1 MEKSLCAAGWEQ
13 IVNLDP
19 AEHGFAGCVEEW
31 VRFDDMLATV
41 LARPAERLVDRVA
54 QWRQLLDL
62 LAQHRPG
69 SDPHLAREALARLQ
83 DLRRDVPVQ
92 IRRETASGFA
102 GRPVPAPLVVFLSAD
117 VPVVAS
123 AMLGHVRLSEAD
135 WLAVLPRLSPT
146 GRGVLR
152 HRRDLGAKVE
162 QALAVFGRTDFALHG
177 GSTGTTDAI
186 PAEAVAHVEPVAP
199 EPENESPVPVGET
212 PELPAAEPDV
222 RVEAVPI
229 QALEHG
235 AGEGQIRAIIDRI
248 AGFHLRRD
256 DLPAAEPESAVG
268 HIPDGFRFETG
279 ADGVIR
285 WVEGMLR
292 GPLIGETIATPAS
305 GPFGVDAQAP
315 GAFRRRAPFRDARL
329 TVAGG
334 SEAAGEWRI
343 AGVPVFAADT
353 GRFQGYRGT
362 ARRPRVEEQAEAG
375 SLGLYGVGLEPD
387 SLRQL
392 VHELRTPLNAI
403 GGFAEMIRRQMRG
416 PVSTAYR
423 ERAQA
428 IVEQAGRLLAAVDDL
443 DVAARLETHRLDLQ
457 RVEVDLGAML
467 RSVCGNHEEGA
478 RQRGAVLAC
487 DLAAD
492 LPPVQ
497 GDPAA
502 LRRMMGRLVAGAAA
516 LASEG
521 EMIRADM
528 RLTSEGGIALA
539 VDRPARLEGMAEA
552 ALLDPG
558 FGPEGDAPDA
568 PLLGLGFS
576 LHLVRRLAAT
586 IGGTLAIEPERF
598 QLHLPVAASA
608 GHAGAGG

>member
-1 MEKSLCAAGWEQ
+1 M
-13 IVNLDP
+13 
-19 AEHGFAGCVEEW
+19 
-31 VRFDDMLATV
+31 RFDDMLATV
-41 LARPAERLVDRVA
+41 LARPAERPADRVA

-69 SDPHLAREALARLQ
+69 SDPRLAREALARLQ
-83 DLRRDVPVQ
+83 ELRRDVPVA
-92 IRRETASGFA
+92 IRREIASGFA
-102 GRPVPAPLVVFLSAD
+102 GRPVPPPLVVFLAAD

-123 AMLGHVRLSEAD
+123 AMLSHVHLNEAD
-135 WLAVLPRLSPT
+135 WLEVLPRLSPT

-152 HRRDLGAKVE
+152 HRRDLGGRVQ
-162 QALAVFGRTDFALHG
+162 QALAAFGRTDLALHG
-177 GSTGTTDAI
+177 EGTGT
-186 PAEAVAHVEPVAP
+186 PGAVPVAAAQTASAAPVSMASAP
-199 EPENESPVPVGET
+199 EQSAPAPEA
-212 PELPAAEPDV
+212 PAAP
-222 RVEAVPI
+222 VPI

-248 AGFHLRRD
+248 AGFRQRRED
-256 DLPAAEPESAVG
+256 EPAPEPEPERA
-268 HIPDGFRFETG
+268 PDSFRFETG
-279 ADGVIR
+279 SDGVIR
-285 WVEGMLR
+285 WVEGMPR
-292 GPLIGETIATPAS
+292 GPLIGETIAMPAS

-334 SEAAGEWRI
+334 SEAGGEWRI
-343 AGVPVFAADT
+343 AGVPVFAVDT

-362 ARRPRVEEQAEAG
+362 ARRPRADEQAEAG

-428 IVEQAGRLLAAVDDL
+428 IAEQAGRLLAAVDDL

-457 RVEVDLGAML
+457 RIDVDLGAML
-467 RSVCGNHEEGA
+467 GSVCGNHADGA
-478 RQRGAVLAC
+478 RHRGAALRCEVSPG
-487 DLAAD
+487 

-502 LRRMMGRLVAGAAA
+502 LRRMMGRLVAGAAS

-521 EMIRADM
+521 ETIRADM
-528 RLTSEGGIALA
+528 VLAPEGGIALT
-539 VDRPARLEGMAEA
+539 VDRPARLAGLAEA

-586 IGGTLAIEPERF
+586 AGGTLAIEPDHFLLR
-598 QLHLPVAASA
+598 LPAAASS
-608 GHAGAGG
+608 GHVGAGG

>member
-1 MEKSLCAAGWEQ
+1 M
-13 IVNLDP
+13 
-19 AEHGFAGCVEEW
+19 
-31 VRFDDMLATV
+31 RFDDMLATV
-41 LARPAERLVDRVA
+41 LARPAERPVDRVA

-69 SDPHLAREALARLQ
+69 SDPSLAREALARLQ
-83 DLRRDVPVQ
+83 DLRRDVPVT
-92 IRRETASGFA
+92 IRRETASAFA
-102 GRPVPAPLVVFLSAD
+102 GRPVPAPLVVFLAAD
-117 VPVVAS
+117 VPVVTS

-152 HRRDLGAKVE
+152 HRRDLGFRVE
-162 QALAVFGRTDFALHG
+162 RALASFGRTDLALQG
-177 GSTGTTDAI
+177 EGR
-186 PAEAVAHVEPVAP
+186 AVGA
-199 EPENESPVPVGET
+199 G
-212 PELPAAEPDV
+212 AAEPIVVPDPEPASVEDV
-222 RVEAVPI
+222 PATIETPVEQAPPI
-229 QALEHG
+229 SVQALEHG

-248 AGFHLRRD
+248 AGFRQRRD
-256 DLPAAEPESAVG
+256 EAPVVGDAED
-268 HIPDGFRFETG
+268 HPDSFRFETG
-279 ADGVIR
+279 SDGVIR
-285 WVEGMLR
+285 WVEGIAR

-305 GPFGVDAQAP
+305 GPVGVDAQAP

-329 TVAGG
+329 IVAGG
-334 SEAAGEWRI
+334 SDAAGEWRI
-343 AGVPVFAADT
+343 AGVPIFAADT

-362 ARRPRVEEQAEAG
+362 GRRPRSDERAEP
-375 SLGLYGVGLEPD
+375 SLGLYGFGLDPD

-423 ERAQA
+423 DRAQA
-428 IVEQAGRLLAAVDDL
+428 IAEQAGRLLAAVDDL
-443 DVAARLETHRLDLQ
+443 DVAARLETQRLDLQ

-467 RSVCGNHEEGA
+467 GSICGNHADNA
-478 RQRGAVLAC
+478 RGRGA
-487 DLAAD
+487 DLQCVAAPG

-502 LRRMMGRLVAGAAA
+502 LRRMLGRLVAGASA
-516 LASEG
+516 LAGEG
-521 EMIRADM
+521 ETIRADL
-528 RLTSEGGIALA
+528 RLAPEGGLALA
-539 VDRPARLEGMAEA
+539 VDRPARLAGMAEA

-558 FGPEGDAPDA
+558 FGPDGDAPDA

-586 IGGTLAIEPERF
+586 AGGTLAIEADRF
-598 QLHLPVAASA
+598 LLRLPAVAST

>member
-1 MEKSLCAAGWEQ
+1 M
-13 IVNLDP
+13 
-19 AEHGFAGCVEEW
+19 
-31 VRFDDMLATV
+31 RFDDMLATV
-41 LARPAERLVDRVA
+41 LARPAERPVDRVA

-69 SDPHLAREALARLQ
+69 SDPRLAREALARLQ
-83 DLRRDVPVQ
+83 DLRRDVPVT
-92 IRRETASGFA
+92 IRRETASAFA
-102 GRPVPAPLVVFLSAD
+102 GRPVPAPLVVFLAAD

-152 HRRDLGAKVE
+152 HRRDLGMRVE
-162 QALAVFGRTDFALHG
+162 RALAAFGRTDLALQG
-177 GSTGTTDAI
+177 
-186 PAEAVAHVEPVAP
+186 ERRAVGAAEPVADA
-199 EPENESPVPVGET
+199 EA
-212 PELPAAEPDV
+212 LP
-222 RVEAVPI
+222 EAVPVPI
-229 QALEHG
+229 EEPEAHSAPVPAQALEHG

-248 AGFHLRRD
+248 AGFRQRRED
-256 DLPAAEPESAVG
+256 TPVAGAAEQ
-268 HIPDGFRFETG
+268 PDSFRFETG
-279 ADGVIR
+279 TDGVIR
-285 WVEGMLR
+285 WVEGIAR

-305 GPFGVDAQAP
+305 GPVGVDAQAP

-329 TVAGG
+329 IVAGG

-343 AGVPVFAADT
+343 AGVPIFAADT

-362 ARRPRVEEQAEAG
+362 ARRPRNDERAEP
-375 SLGLYGVGLEPD
+375 SLGLYGFGLDPD

-423 ERAQA
+423 DRAQA
-428 IVEQAGRLLAAVDDL
+428 IAEQAGRLLAAVDDL
-443 DVAARLETHRLDLQ
+443 DVASRLETQRLDLQ
-457 RVEVDLGAML
+457 RTEVDLGAML
-467 RSVCGNHEEGA
+467 VSICGNHADGA
-478 RQRGAVLAC
+478 RRRGA
-487 DLAAD
+487 DLQCEVAPGV
-492 LPPVQ
+492 PPVH

-502 LRRMMGRLVAGAAA
+502 LRRMLGRLIAGASA
-516 LASEG
+516 LAGEG
-521 EMIRADM
+521 EAIRAD
-528 RLTSEGGIALA
+528 LHLAPEGGLALS
-539 VDRPARLEGMAEA
+539 VDRPARLAGMAEA

-558 FGPEGDAPDA
+558 FGPDGDAPDA

-586 IGGTLAIEPERF
+586 AGGTLAIEADRF
-598 QLHLPVAASA
+598 LLRLPAAAST
-608 GHAGAGG
+608 GQAGAGG

>member
-1 MEKSLCAAGWEQ
+1 M
-13 IVNLDP
+13 
-19 AEHGFAGCVEEW
+19 
-31 VRFDDMLATV
+31 RFDDMLATV
-41 LARPAERLVDRVA
+41 LARPAERPVDRVA

-69 SDPHLAREALARLQ
+69 SDPNLAREALARLQ
-83 DLRRDVPVQ
+83 GLRRDVPVQ

-102 GRPVPAPLVVFLSAD
+102 GRAIPAPLVVFLAAD

-123 AMLGHVRLSEAD
+123 ALLGHVRLGEAD
-135 WLAVLPRLSPT
+135 WLAVMPRLSPT

-152 HRRDLGAKVE
+152 HRRDLGARVE
-162 QALAVFGRTDFALHG
+162 QALAAFGRTDLALHG
-177 GSTGTTDAI
+177 TSTSTGAADAVAFETVPFEPVAPAGPAEPDRPAPAPAAPEQPVSGQPVSEPDA
-186 PAEAVAHVEPVAP
+186 PAEAVSIH
-199 EPENESPVPVGET
+199 
-212 PELPAAEPDV
+212 
-222 RVEAVPI
+222 
-229 QALEHG
+229 ALEHG

-248 AGFHLRRD
+248 AGFRQRRD
-256 DLPAAEPESAVG
+256 DPPAPEPEPERA
-268 HIPDGFRFETG
+268 PDSFRFETG

-285 WVEGMLR
+285 WVEGMPR

-315 GAFRRRAPFRDARL
+315 GAFRRRAPFRGARL

-362 ARRPRVEEQAEAG
+362 ARRPRADEQAETG

-423 ERAQA
+423 DRAQA
-428 IVEQAGRLLAAVDDL
+428 IAEQADRLLAAVDDL
-443 DVAARLETHRLDLQ
+443 DVAARLETQRLDLQ

-467 RSVCGNHEEGA
+467 GLVCGNHEESA
-478 RQRGAVLAC
+478 RRRGATLAC
-487 DLAAD
+487 DVAQG
-492 LPPVQ
+492 LPTVQ

-516 LASEG
+516 LASDG
-521 EMIRADM
+521 ETIRAEM
-528 RLTSEGGIALA
+528 AAAPEGGIALA
-539 VDRPARLEGMAEA
+539 VDRPARLEGLAET

-586 IGGTLAIEPERF
+586 AGGTLAVESERF
-598 QLHLPVAASA
+598 LLHLPVAAST

>member
-1 MEKSLCAAGWEQ
+1 
-13 IVNLDP
+13 
-19 AEHGFAGCVEEW
+19 
-31 VRFDDMLATV
+31 MLATV
-41 LARPAERLVDRVA
+41 LARPAERPVDRVA

-83 DLRRDVPVQ
+83 GLRRDVPVQ

-102 GRPVPAPLVVFLSAD
+102 GRSIPAPLVVFLAAD

-123 AMLGHVRLSEAD
+123 ALLGHVRLGEAD
-135 WLAVLPRLSPT
+135 WLAVMPRLSPT

-152 HRRDLGAKVE
+152 HRRDLGIRVE
-162 QALAVFGRTDFALHG
+162 QALAVFGRTDLALHG
-177 GSTGTTDAI
+177 TSTGTDMPDAM
-186 PAEAVAHVEPVAP
+186 PFETVAFEPVPFEPVAP
-199 EPENESPVPVGET
+199 EAKPEPE
-212 PELPAAEPDV
+212 PELDPAAPAQQTPPQPAAEPDV
-222 RVEAVPI
+222 PAVLDVSAGVVPI
-229 QALEHG
+229 QSLEHG

-248 AGFHLRRD
+248 AGFRQRRD
-256 DLPAAEPESAVG
+256 DPPMPEPEPRA
-268 HIPDGFRFETG
+268 PDSFRFETG

-285 WVEGMLR
+285 WVEGMPR
-292 GPLIGETIATPAS
+292 GPLIGETIATPAA

-315 GAFRRRAPFRDARL
+315 GAFRRRAPFRGARL

-343 AGVPVFAADT
+343 AGVPVFAPDT

-362 ARRPRVEEQAEAG
+362 ARRPRAEEQAETG

-416 PVSTAYR
+416 PISTAYR

-428 IVEQAGRLLAAVDDL
+428 IAEQAGRLLAAVDDL

-467 RSVCGNHEEGA
+467 GLVCGNHEDGA
-478 RQRGAVLAC
+478 RQRGATLAC
-487 DLAAD
+487 EVAPG

-516 LASEG
+516 LAAEG
-521 EMIRADM
+521 ETIRADM
-528 RLTSEGGIALA
+528 AALPEGGIALA
-539 VDRPARLEGMAEA
+539 VDRPARLDGLDEA

-586 IGGTLAIEPERF
+586 AGGTLAIEPGRF
-598 QLHLPVAASA
+598 LLHLPVTAST

>member
-1 MEKSLCAAGWEQ
+1 VEKSLCARKKEQ

-19 AEHGFAGCVEEW
+19 AEHRLGGCVEEL

-41 LARPAERLVDRVA
+41 LARPAERPADRVA

-69 SDPHLAREALARLQ
+69 SDPRLAREALARLQ

-102 GRPVPAPLVVFLSAD
+102 GRSVPAPLVVFLSAD

-123 AMLGHVRLSEAD
+123 AMLGHVRLTEAD

-152 HRRDLGAKVE
+152 HRRDLGIRVE
-162 QALAVFGRTDFALHG
+162 QALAMFGRTDLALHDE
-177 GSTGTTDAI
+177 STGTVDAV
-186 PAEAVAHVEPVAP
+186 PVPMPVQVEPEAGP
-199 EPENESPVPVGET
+199 EPEAVEATPAVAPT
-212 PELPAAEPDV
+212 PETSGPP
-222 RVEAVPI
+222 VPI

-248 AGFHLRRD
+248 AGFRQRRD
-256 DLPAAEPESAVG
+256 DQPAPEPEPAHV
-268 HIPDGFRFETG
+268 PDGFRFETG

-285 WVEGMLR
+285 WVEGMPR

-305 GPFGVDAQAP
+305 GPYGVDAQAP

-343 AGVPVFAADT
+343 AGVPVFAPDT
-353 GRFQGYRGT
+353 GRFGGYRGT
-362 ARRPRVEEQAEAG
+362 ARRPRAEEQAETG

-423 ERAQA
+423 DRAQA

-443 DVAARLETHRLDLQ
+443 DVAARLETQRLDLQ
-457 RVEVDLGAML
+457 RIDVDLGAML
-467 RSVCGNHEEGA
+467 TSVCGNHEESA
-478 RQRGAVLAC
+478 RQRGVALAC
-487 DLAAD
+487 GIARD

-502 LRRMMGRLVAGAAA
+502 LRRMTGRLVAGAAA
-516 LASEG
+516 LAAEG
-521 EMIRADM
+521 ETIRAD
-528 RLTSEGGIALA
+528 LGLATEGGIALT
-539 VDRPARLEGMAEA
+539 VDRPARLKGVAET

-558 FGPEGDAPDA
+558 FGPEGDVPDA

-586 IGGTLAIEPERF
+586 AGGTLAIEPERF
-598 QLHLPVAASA
+598 LLHLPVAASV

>member
-1 MEKSLCAAGWEQ
+1 M
-13 IVNLDP
+13 
-19 AEHGFAGCVEEW
+19 
-31 VRFDDMLATV
+31 RFDDMLATV
-41 LARPAERLVDRVA
+41 LARPAERPVDRVA

-69 SDPHLAREALARLQ
+69 SDPRLAREALSRLQ

-102 GRPVPAPLVVFLSAD
+102 GRPIPAPLVVFLAAD

-123 AMLGHVRLSEAD
+123 AMLGHVRLGEAD

-152 HRRDLGAKVE
+152 HRRDLGIRVE
-162 QALAVFGRTDFALHG
+162 QALAAFGRTDLALHG
-177 GSTGTTDAI
+177 ASTGTMD
-186 PAEAVAHVEPVAP
+186 AVAVEFTVHVESTEP
-199 EPENESPVPVGET
+199 EPERSSPETDT
-212 PELPAAEPDV
+212 PEPHVDEPDAAAP
-222 RVEAVPI
+222 AVPI

-248 AGFHLRRD
+248 AGFRQHRED
-256 DLPAAEPESAVG
+256 HPTPEPEPEHV
-268 HIPDGFRFETG
+268 PDGFRFETG
-279 ADGVIR
+279 TDGVIR
-285 WVEGMLR
+285 WVEGMPR

-305 GPFGVDAQAP
+305 GPFGVDGQAP

-343 AGVPVFAADT
+343 AGVPVFAPDT

-362 ARRPRVEEQAEAG
+362 ARRPRAEEQAEAG

-423 ERAQA
+423 DRAQSIA
-428 IVEQAGRLLAAVDDL
+428 EQAGRLLAAVDDL

-467 RSVCGNHEEGA
+467 GMVCGNHEESA
-478 RQRGAVLAC
+478 RQRGAVLDC
-487 DLAAD
+487 DVAAD

-502 LRRMMGRLVAGAAA
+502 LRRMVGRLVAGAAA
-516 LASEG
+516 LASDG
-521 EMIRADM
+521 ETIRAD
-528 RLTSEGGIALA
+528 LGFAPEGGITLA
-539 VDRPARLEGMAEA
+539 VDRPARLDGVAEA

-558 FGPEGDAPDA
+558 YGPEGDAPDA

-598 QLHLPVAASA
+598 LLRLPAAASN
-608 GHAGAGG
+608 GHTGAGG

>member
-1 MEKSLCAAGWEQ
+1 M
-13 IVNLDP
+13 
-19 AEHGFAGCVEEW
+19 
-31 VRFDDMLATV
+31 RFDDMLATV
-41 LARPAERLVDRVA
+41 LARPAERPVDRVA

-69 SDPHLAREALARLQ
+69 SDPGLAREALTRLQ
-83 DLRRDVPVQ
+83 DLRRDVPVS
-92 IRRETASGFA
+92 IRRETASAFA
-102 GRPVPAPLVVFLSAD
+102 GRAVPAPLVVFLAAD
-117 VPVVAS
+117 VPVVTS
-123 AMLGHVRLSEAD
+123 AMLGHVRLSEGD

-152 HRRDLGAKVE
+152 HRRDLGIRVE
-162 QALAVFGRTDFALHG
+162 QALASFGRTDLALQGETRAVGAG
-177 GSTGTTDAI
+177 GQGPTTV
-186 PAEAVAHVEPVAP
+186 AVSDP
-199 EPENESPVPVGET
+199 EP
-212 PELPAAEPDV
+212 LPAGEESLAIEEP
-222 RVEAVPI
+222 EAPSTPVSA

-248 AGFHLRRD
+248 AGFRQRRD
-256 DLPAAEPESAVG
+256 DMPATSGEAEDQPHS
-268 HIPDGFRFETG
+268 FRFETG
-279 ADGVIR
+279 TDGVIR
-285 WVEGMLR
+285 WVEGIAR

-305 GPFGVDAQAP
+305 GPIGVDAQAP

-329 TVAGG
+329 IVAGG
-334 SEAAGEWRI
+334 SDAAGEWRI
-343 AGVPVFAADT
+343 AGVPIFAADT

-362 ARRPRVEEQAEAG
+362 ARRPRADERAEP
-375 SLGLYGVGLEPD
+375 SLGLYGFGLDPD

-428 IVEQAGRLLAAVDDL
+428 IAEQAGRLLAAVDDL
-443 DVAARLETHRLDLQ
+443 DVAARLETQRLDLQ

-467 RSVCGNHEEGA
+467 GSICGNHADGA
-478 RQRGAVLAC
+478 RSRGA
-487 DLAAD
+487 DLQCEVAPG

-502 LRRMMGRLVAGAAA
+502 LRRMLGRLVAGAGA
-516 LASEG
+516 LADEG
-521 EMIRADM
+521 ETIRAD
-528 RLTSEGGIALA
+528 LHLAPEGGIALV
-539 VDRPARLEGMAEA
+539 VDRPARLAGMAEA

-558 FGPEGDAPDA
+558 FGPDGDAPDA

-586 IGGTLAIEPERF
+586 AGGTLAIEADRF
-598 QLHLPVAASA
+598 LLRLPAIAST